1 MTSQKTIK
9 ENNTKRVFNLVRKN
23 RGTSRAEIAGKS
35 GLSPTTVSSLV
46 DELIVQGLIV
56 ESGPADISTIGR
68 KPIMLEINPGGGFFV
83 CADLRKK
90 GYNLGLFNLESK
102 PEIEEF
108 IPLENYDELGT
119 SLSKNIDNILKKRG
133 YEKNRMFGIC
143 IGAPGIIDRKKKRIL
158 SSTVLPVNESNN
170 FMDMLEK
177 RYPEIFIEVVNESS
191 LSAYAEKEYMKS
203 PDSDNLIYID
213 IHEGIGAGIIIN
225 GDIYEG
231 SGYLAGEFGHI
242 SVDVNGPV
250 CGCGA
255 RGCLE
260 VLANIPALI
269 ETVEK
274 TNPGGDYP
282 MDKDENEKFDYIR
295 SEYISDKRFL
305 VEIEKQAEYVAYGI
319 NNAINLLDPGIVVIG
334 GTAGRLGKDFLD
346 AVVKIQK
353 KIGLGEN
360 RKTKILL
367 SEFMGNPVTSG
378 GARYILNSIF

>member
-1 MTSQKTIK
+1 MTSQKIIK
-9 ENNTKRVFNLVRKN
+9 ENNIKRIFNLVRKN
-23 RGTSRAEIAGKS
+23 RGISRAELAGRT

-46 DELIVQGLIV
+46 DVLMVQGLIV

-68 KPIMLEINPGGGFFV
+68 KPIMLEINPGGGLFV
-83 CADLRKK
+83 CVDLRKK

-102 PEIEEF
+102 VETEEF
-108 IPLENYDELGT
+108 IPLGNYDELGG
-119 SLSKNIDNILKKRG
+119 SLLKNIDNIFDKCG
-133 YEKNRMFGIC
+133 YGKDKMLGIC
-143 IGAPGIIDRKKKRIL
+143 IGAPGIIDRVKKRIL
-158 SSTVLPVNESNN
+158 SSTVLPVNESND
-170 FMDMLEK
+170 FMDVLE
-177 RYPEIFIEVVNESS
+177 RAYPEIFIEVVNESS

-203 PDSDNLIYID
+203 PDRDNLIYID

-269 ETVEK
+269 KAVEK
-274 TNPGGDYP
+274 TKPGGDYP
-282 MDKDENEKFDYIR
+282 IEKDENEKFRYIR
-295 SEYISDKRFL
+295 SEYLSKKRFSA
-305 VEIEKQAEYVAYGI
+305 EIEKQAEYVAYGI
-319 NNAINLLDPGIVVIG
+319 NNAINLLDPGAVVIG

-346 AVVKIQK
+346 AVIRVQK

-367 SEFMGNPVTSG
+367 SEFRGNPVTSG
-378 GARYILNSIF
+378 GAGYILNSIF